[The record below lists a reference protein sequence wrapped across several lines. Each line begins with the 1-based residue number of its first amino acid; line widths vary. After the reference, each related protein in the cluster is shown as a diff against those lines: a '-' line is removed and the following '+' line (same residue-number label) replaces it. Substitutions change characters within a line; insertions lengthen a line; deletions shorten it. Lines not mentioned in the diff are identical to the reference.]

1 MKDDPTIADVRKARH
16 RISESVNHDP
26 RKLVEYYQQL
36 QQRHRERLVSPAKT
50 QTQAEQESAV

>member
-1 MKDDPTIADVRKARH
+1 MKEDPGIIAVREARH

-36 QQRHRERLVSPAKT
+36 QERLRERLVSPPKKT
-50 QTQAEQESAV
+50 QGEEDAVA